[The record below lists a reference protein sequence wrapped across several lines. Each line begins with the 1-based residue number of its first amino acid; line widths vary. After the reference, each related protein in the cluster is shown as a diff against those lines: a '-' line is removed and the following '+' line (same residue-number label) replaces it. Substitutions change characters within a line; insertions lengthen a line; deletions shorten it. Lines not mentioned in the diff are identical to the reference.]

1 MSATYDLMM
10 MLDAEAPGERREQIL
25 AEVANSISSTG
36 EIVSRHDWGT
46 RGTAYEIRHQNTAD
60 YHLIQF
66 TGPVS
71 LLESLQHTLRITDG
85 VVRFRIIKL
94 QPGTPPPP
102 DVRPE
107 VRPAAPVEAPVEPEA
122 EAPAP
127 AAEAEAAAEAAPAEA
142 EPAEA
147 EPAPE
152 AAPAE
157 AEAPAAEAE
166 ATAS

>member
-10 MLDAEAPGERREQIL
+10 MLDADAPGERREQIL
-25 AEVANSISSTG
+25 AEVANAISSAG

-66 TGPVS
+66 QGPVS

-94 QPGTPPPP
+94 RPGTPAPP

-107 VRPAAPVEAPVEPEA
+107 VRPAAPVGVEAEA

-127 AAEAEAAAEAAPAEA
+127 AAESETPAEAPAEA
-142 EPAEA
+142 V
-147 EPAPE
+147 PE